1 MKKSRSDF
9 IPAQESAWF
18 ITIFDWYVRFLFR
31 RRFHRV
37 WIQQNYIPATDSKTI
52 YFLNH
57 TSWWDG
63 LIPLLLNRKV
73 FKQKARAM
81 MENRQMKQHSF
92 FKKIGAFSV
101 SLENPRSAIKS
112 MRYAVSS
119 LDRPNSS
126 LFIYPEG
133 EIMPFSTAQIKFKK
147 GLAWI
152 AEKRNDTDLVPVGIY
167 FHFAKSDKP
176 ELFIKIGTAV
186 DYKKID
192 DTDKLNSL
200 FEKRL
205 SGLLGDLKKEAH
217 SGDYSYYK
225 RLL

>member
-1 MKKSRSDF
+1 LKKSHSDF

-18 ITIFDWYVRFLFR
+18 IAIFDWYVRFLFR

-37 WIQQNYIPATDSKTI
+37 WFQQNYFPSSGSKTI

-63 LIPLLLNRKV
+63 LIPLLLNRKI

-81 MENRQMKQHSF
+81 MEDRQMKQHSF

-112 MRYAVSS
+112 MRYAVNS

-133 EIMPFSTAQIKFKK
+133 EIMPFTTDQIEFKK

-152 AEKRNDTDLVPVGIY
+152 ADKRHDTEVVPIGIY

-176 ELFIKIGTAV
+176 ELFIKIGEAIKYN
-186 DYKKID
+186 DSD
-192 DTDKLNSL
+192 DTEELNSL
-200 FEKRL
+200 FERRL
-205 SGLLGDLKKEAH
+205 SGLLGDLKKESH
-217 SGDYSYYK
+217 SGDQSYQ